1 MDTSHEPHEPHES
14 VTLTLSAIEVQE
26 IEVEVITMT
35 LPHSTRRDDL
45 IARYREG
52 RLSQSGL
59 YRRLAALEMR
69 DKEVVRIRPW

>member
-1 MDTSHEPHEPHES
+1 MYAKTPE
-14 VTLTLSAIEVQE
+14 TLATPALEGIHLLEV
-26 IEVEVITMT
+26 EVEVITMT

-52 RLSQSGL
+52 RLSQGGL

-69 DKEVVRIRPW
+69 DREVVRIRPW